1 MTTAHAVPAS
11 ASASASAQTGKSKSL
26 KIDAIRFMAAFW
38 VLMYHFKP
46 PAFKALLPHQ
56 LGFIGGA
63 LWSGSTALFAGPAA
77 VIVFFVISGYCIH
90 NAYHRDAALK
100 PINYYASRFIRIGL
114 PLVVLLLLVNPLPTG
129 QNYVGSVL
137 WSLYCEMVYYAV
149 YPLLRPR
156 FRYIGEMVVLCVL
169 AGAAMVAAVRLF
181 GHPECHSCVYET
193 YHVPGTALLYAAGW
207 ILGCFIAETQ
217 RNTSQFRVPG
227 AYSRTT
233 LLMKRVLDACISR
246 LAPHL
251 IALRC
256 AVMLSGALIMTLL
269 SESSLKP
276 KFIPLVT
283 ADVSLP
289 IFQFVAAIWIATE
302 TATPSDAKLWSKL
315 AVLGAW
321 SYSLYLCHKIALS
334 LLETTTFNEN
344 GRFAWFV
351 EVALALAIS
360 YTFYRLI
367 EKPSHLIAQRL
378 RRYTPNSPTAPA
390 A

>member
-1 MTTAHAVPAS
+1 MTTAHALS
-11 ASASASAQTGKSKSL
+11 ASASAAASAGKSKSL

-46 PAFKALLPHQ
+46 PAFKALLPHK
-56 LGFIGGA
+56 LGFLGGA

-114 PLVVLLLLVNPLPTG
+114 PLVLLLLLVDPLPTG
-129 QNYVGSVL
+129 QNYLGSVL

-156 FRYIGEMVVLCVL
+156 FRYIGDMVVISAL
-169 AGAAMVAAVRLF
+169 AGGVMVAAVRLF
-181 GHPECHSCVYET
+181 GHPVCANCAYET

-207 ILGCFIAETQ
+207 ILGAFIAETQ
-217 RNTSQFRVPG
+217 RNTSLFQVHG

-233 LLMKRVLDACISR
+233 LLMKRVLDVCVARMSG
-246 LAPHL
+246 HL
-251 IALRC
+251 VLLRC
-256 AVMLSGALIMTLL
+256 VVMLSGALIMILL

-276 KFIPLVT
+276 KFFPLIPSDVT
-283 ADVSLP
+283 LP
-289 IFQFVAAIWIATE
+289 VFQFLAAIWIATE
-302 TATPSDAKLWSKL
+302 TATPSDAKLWTRL
-315 AVLGAW
+315 ATLGAW

-334 LLETTTFNEN
+334 LLETTSFDEN

-360 YTFYRLI
+360 YAFYRLI
-367 EKPSHLIAQRL
+367 EKPSHLISQRL
-378 RRYTPNSPTAPA
+378 RRYTPNSPSA
-390 A
+390 AV

>member
-1 MTTAHAVPAS
+1 MTTAHALS
-11 ASASASAQTGKSKSL
+11 ASASAAASAGKSKSL

-46 PAFKALLPHQ
+46 PAFKALLPHK
-56 LGFIGGA
+56 LGFLGGA

-114 PLVVLLLLVNPLPTG
+114 PLVLLLLLVDPLPTG
-129 QNYVGSVL
+129 QNYLGSVL

-156 FRYIGEMVVLCVL
+156 FRYIGDMVLISAL
-169 AGAAMVAAVRLF
+169 AGGVMVAAVRLF
-181 GHPECHSCVYET
+181 GHPVCANCAYET

-207 ILGCFIAETQ
+207 ILGAFIAETQ
-217 RNTSQFRVPG
+217 RNTSLFQVHG

-233 LLMKRVLDACISR
+233 LLMKRVLDVCVARMSG
-246 LAPHL
+246 HL
-251 IALRC
+251 VLLRC
-256 AVMLSGALIMTLL
+256 VVMLSGALIMILL

-276 KFIPLVT
+276 KFFPLIPSDVT
-283 ADVSLP
+283 LP
-289 IFQFVAAIWIATE
+289 VFQFLAAIWIATE
-302 TATPSDAKLWSKL
+302 TATPSDAKLWTRL
-315 AVLGAW
+315 ATLGAW

-334 LLETTTFNEN
+334 LLETTSFDEN

-360 YTFYRLI
+360 YAFYRLI
-367 EKPSHLIAQRL
+367 EKPSHLISQRL
-378 RRYTPNSPTAPA
+378 RRYTPNSPSA
-390 A
+390 AV

>member
-1 MTTAHAVPAS
+1 MTTAHALS
-11 ASASASAQTGKSKSL
+11 ASASAAASAGKSKSL
-26 KIDAIRFMAAFW
+26 KVDAIRFMAAFW

-46 PAFKALLPHQ
+46 PAFKALLPHK
-56 LGFIGGA
+56 LGFLGGA

-114 PLVVLLLLVNPLPTG
+114 PLVLLLLLVDPLPTG
-129 QNYVGSVL
+129 QNYLGSVL

-156 FRYIGEMVVLCVL
+156 FRYIGDMVLISAL
-169 AGAAMVAAVRLF
+169 AGGVMVAAVRLF
-181 GHPECHSCVYET
+181 GHPVCANCAYET

-207 ILGCFIAETQ
+207 ILGAFIAETQ
-217 RNTSQFRVPG
+217 RNTSLFQVHG

-233 LLMKRVLDACISR
+233 LLMKRVLDVCVARMSG
-246 LAPHL
+246 HL
-251 IALRC
+251 VLLRC
-256 AVMLSGALIMTLL
+256 VVMLSGALIMILL

-276 KFIPLVT
+276 KFFPLIPSDVT
-283 ADVSLP
+283 LP
-289 IFQFVAAIWIATE
+289 VFQFLAAIWIATE
-302 TATPSDAKLWSKL
+302 TATPSDAKLWTRL
-315 AVLGAW
+315 ATLGAW

-334 LLETTTFNEN
+334 LLETTSFDEN

-360 YTFYRLI
+360 YAFYRLI
-367 EKPSHLIAQRL
+367 EKPSHLISQRL
-378 RRYTPNSPTAPA
+378 RRYTPNSPSA
-390 A
+390 AV